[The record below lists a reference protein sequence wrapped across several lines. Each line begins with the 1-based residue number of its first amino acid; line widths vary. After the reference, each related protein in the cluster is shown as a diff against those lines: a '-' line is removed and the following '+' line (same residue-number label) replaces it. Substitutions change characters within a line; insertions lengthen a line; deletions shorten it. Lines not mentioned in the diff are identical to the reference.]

1 MLLACGAYA
10 LATVCQLLLDES
22 LTQPSFKL
30 ALRGASLLGATV
42 LYAMVS
48 GVMGKVGSYA
58 AGKEKGVCAASALE

>member
-48 GVMGKVGSYA
+48 GVVGELGSYA
-58 AGKEKGVCAASALE
+58 AGKGREGRAVGALK